1 MRRHLPNIL
10 TTLRIAAIP
19 VLAVLAWRGAQEPFA
34 AVLIACLVGDVVDG
48 KLARALGATSRL
60 GALLDSV
67 ADTLLFF
74 MAFVGA
80 LLFHPELGRDHG
92 VAFGLAPVAWLAENA
107 AALLRYGR
115 LSSFHTYL
123 SRAAAVAM
131 GVFVGVLF
139 TWGLVPGLL
148 YVASGLVLVATC
160 EEFIL
165 LWLLPAWTPDVRGA
179 YWVAREVRSQKS
191 ELRGRESLESREGQD
206 GQDRSSDF

>member
-19 VLAVLAWRGAQEPFA
+19 VLAALAWRRASEPFA
-34 AVLIACLVGDVVDG
+34 ALLIACLLGDVVDG
-48 KLARALGATSRL
+48 SLARALHATSRL

-80 LLFHPELGRDHG
+80 LVFHPELARDHG

-139 TWGLVPGLL
+139 MWGLVPGLL

-165 LWLLPAWTPDVRGA
+165 LWLLPEWTPDVRGA

-191 ELRGRESLESREGQD
+191 ELRGRESLERREGQD

>member
-19 VLAVLAWRGAQEPFA
+19 VLAALAWRRASEPFA
-34 AVLIACLVGDVVDG
+34 ALLIACLLGDVVDG
-48 KLARALGATSRL
+48 SLARALHATSRL

-80 LLFHPELGRDHG
+80 LVFHPELARDHG

-139 TWGLVPGLL
+139 MWGLVPGLL

-165 LWLLPAWTPDVRGA
+165 LWLLPEWTPDVRGA
-179 YWVAREVRSQKS
+179 YWVARGEPRR
-191 ELRGRESLESREGQD
+191 EGRKGQEGLESRERRD
-206 GQDRSSDF
+206 GYERRSDF

>member
-19 VLAVLAWRGAQEPFA
+19 VLAALAWRRASEPFA
-34 AVLIACLVGDVVDG
+34 ALLIACLLGDVVDG
-48 KLARALGATSRL
+48 SLARALHATSRL

-80 LLFHPELGRDHG
+80 LVFHPELARDHG

-139 TWGLVPGLL
+139 MWGLVPGLL

-165 LWLLPAWTPDVRGA
+165 LWLLPEWTPDVRGA
-179 YWVAREVRSQKS
+179 YWVARGEPRR
-191 ELRGRESLESREGQD
+191 EGREGQEGLESRERRD
-206 GQDRSSDF
+206 GYERRSDF

>member
-1 MRRHLPNIL
+1 MRRHLPNLL

-19 VLAVLAWRGAQEPFA
+19 VLAALAWRRAPEPFA
-34 AVLIACLVGDVVDG
+34 ALLIACLVGDVVDG
-48 KLARALGATSRL
+48 SLARALHATSRL

-80 LLFHPELGRDHG
+80 LLFHPELARDHG

-131 GVFVGVLF
+131 GVFVSVLF

-148 YVASGLVLVATC
+148 YLASGLVLVATC

-165 LWLLPAWTPDVRGA
+165 LWLLPEWTPDVRGA
-179 YWVAREVRSQKS
+179 YWV
-191 ELRGRESLESREGQD
+191 LRGEPGREGREGQE
-206 GQDRSSDF
+206 GLESQDRRSTSNL